1 MHSRIKSESTRGQ
14 WRKQCFVI
22 EFEINLI
29 LKSYNTNF
37 DENVN
42 LDLALCSFL
51 AHLCKLGCKIM
62 TFNNNA

>member
-1 MHSRIKSESTRGQ
+1 M
-14 WRKQCFVI
+14 I
-22 EFEINLI
+22 EFEVNLI

-42 LDLALCSFL
+42 LDLALCTFL
-51 AHLCKLGCKIM
+51 TYLCKLGCKIM